1 MLLSLDDFVFSLETL
16 AYQELQR
23 QVSWKHPSTSRIGAR
38 NASQFAGPG
47 DDTIT
52 LTGVL
57 ATEINSLQ
65 SLDDLYA
72 MGDVGDYYVMVDGAG
87 YVYGA
92 FTIES
97 ISEQQSYHLED
108 GTPRKINFTITLKR
122 VADDLMQENQEQNQ
136 DQNQDHA
143 TTTA

>member
-1 MLLSLDDFVFSLETL
+1 MLMSLDDFVFGMDTI
-16 AYQELQR
+16 AYDKLQR

-38 NASQFAGPG
+38 NASQFTGPG

-57 ATEINSLQ
+57 ATELNDLQ

-72 MGDVGDYYVMVDGAG
+72 MGDAGDYYVMVDGAG
-87 YVYGA
+87 YVYGV
-92 FTIES
+92 FKIES
-97 ISEQQSYHLED
+97 ISENQSYILED
-108 GTPRKINFTITLKR
+108 GTPRKIDFTITLKR
-122 VADDLMQENQEQNQ
+122 VADDLLQENQDN
-136 DQNQDHA
+136 A